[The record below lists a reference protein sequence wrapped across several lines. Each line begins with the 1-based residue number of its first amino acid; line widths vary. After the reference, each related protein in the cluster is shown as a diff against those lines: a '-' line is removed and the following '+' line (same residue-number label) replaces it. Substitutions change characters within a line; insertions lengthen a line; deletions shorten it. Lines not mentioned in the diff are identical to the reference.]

1 MKKNL
6 LFKSLLF
13 AIPVA
18 GLFLLNSFSTGNID
32 QGRTGSPGDEG
43 FTCTTCHVDSGAD
56 YGANAAITTNIP
68 PEGYTLGQTYQ
79 ITVSVASTA
88 TRHGFQITA
97 ENNADDKVG
106 TWATTDATTQVRI
119 GGNYVSHTAVGNS
132 LTSWVIDWT
141 APVTD
146 EGTVTFYTAVNAASN
161 LGDFTADDQIVTTS
175 SAHSINVL
183 SAEDI
188 IFADLKLYPN
198 PTVESL
204 RLNLPST
211 IASADVTAY
220 NHLGQQMLKA
230 TVDHA
235 NNTLDV
241 SHFQNGIYMLAIHA
255 DGKKTTKSFIK
266 R

>member
-1 MKKNL
+1 MIVMKKNL
-6 LFKSLLF
+6 LFKLVLF

-18 GLFLLNSFSTGNID
+18 GIFLLNSFSTGNFAS
-32 QGRTGSPGDEG
+32 GFTGSPGDG
-43 FTCTTCHVDSGAD
+43 GITCVSCHPAGSD
-56 YGANAAITTNIP
+56 YGAMPSITTTIP
-68 PEGYTLGQTYQ
+68 PEGYTLGETYQ
-79 ITVSVASTA
+79 ITVSVTSST

-97 ENNADDKVG
+97 ENATNSKVG
-106 TWATTDATTQVRI
+106 TWATTDATTQVRN
-119 GGNYVSHTAVGNS
+119 GGDNVSHTSFGNS
-132 LTSWVIDWT
+132 SWVMDWT

-146 EGTVTFYTAVNAASN
+146 EGTITFYTAVNAASN
-161 LGDFTADDQIVTTS
+161 ADDGIVNDQIVTTS
-175 SAHSINVL
+175 SVHNINVL
-183 SAEDI
+183 STEDI
-188 IFADLKLYPN
+188 IFSDLKLYPN
-198 PTVESL
+198 PTVENL

-211 IASADVTAY
+211 IVSADVTAY

-230 TVDHA
+230 TVDHT